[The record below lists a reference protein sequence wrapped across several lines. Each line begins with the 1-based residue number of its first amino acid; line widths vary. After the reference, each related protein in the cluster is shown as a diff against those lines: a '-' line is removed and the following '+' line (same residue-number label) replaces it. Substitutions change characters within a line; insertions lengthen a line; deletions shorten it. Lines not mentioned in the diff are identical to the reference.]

1 MKLDTVRI
9 NKLVNQYNNGRQFPA
24 DAERFEEHAS
34 RYIKAIKEGRMIC
47 SIGSVSA
54 SGMSRTIKFL
64 EMAKCSKPYRKPYVL
79 LNFYEFFQMIGYAVV
94 KDSDYFRI
102 HGCGMDMV
110 FNTNYSII
118 QLLHLLG
125 FINRKTCEE
134 LAQQTP
140 SVI

>member
-24 DAERFEEHAS
+24 DAERFEEHAK

-64 EMAKCSKPYRKPYVL
+64 EMAKCSKPYRKPYAL

-110 FNTNYSII
+110 FHTNYSII
-118 QLLHLLG
+118 QLLHKIG
-125 FINRKTCEE
+125 FINSKTCEE